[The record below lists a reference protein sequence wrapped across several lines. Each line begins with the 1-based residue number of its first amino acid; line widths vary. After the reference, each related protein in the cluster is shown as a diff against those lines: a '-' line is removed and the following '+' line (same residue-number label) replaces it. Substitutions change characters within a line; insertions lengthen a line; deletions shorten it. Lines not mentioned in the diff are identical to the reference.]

1 MYIEIDFNLSIGKK
15 NKQQQQK
22 MPDNRS
28 SSSSINE
35 LMAQADAMRMIQPE
49 GSYEW
54 FDDMIPKAKK
64 LLQQI
69 QREQAI
75 YSTNNGNGDGD
86 GMTTKLFNK
95 VRDCCDTF
103 DNWIRQ
109 LQRIRDDL
117 EKQKGNILKSEMN
130 RLSIHNGAYGA
141 FRGFLGK

>member
-1 MYIEIDFNLSIGKK
+1 
-15 NKQQQQK
+15 
-22 MPDNRS
+22 MPDNR

-75 YSTNNGNGDGD
+75 YGNGDGD